1 MNPQAEKYEKLAN
14 MIALVNGSE
23 ISSVRNTIT
32 VVIKIMND
40 PKSTAKDLK
49 DIIQVDPPLTARVL
63 KLANSSY
70 YAPPDKIAEIMK
82 AIIWIGWDAI
92 KEVALSQKV
101 CEIFHEDETVIGYS
115 RTSLW
120 KHSLAV
126 AVFAKMIYRREF
138 GRRGENIYAAGLLHD
153 IGIIL
158 EDQFCHD
165 EFKHALSKSV
175 NEEKNLTRAEKEIFG
190 YDHADLGNAI
200 TDSWKL
206 PKELCVAI
214 ANHHNPAKVADG
226 FSRMTYTL
234 YVADSLSQ
242 EKGFGY
248 WDVPSG
254 DKAVFKSS
262 LRKLGLG
269 DHALQLI
276 VEDAEKE
283 ISKMEDQGLF
293 N

>member
-1 MNPQAEKYEKLAN
+1 MDQQAEKYEKLAN
-14 MIALVNGSE
+14 IIELVNDSE
-23 ISSVRNTIT
+23 ISSIRNTVT
-32 VVIKIMND
+32 VVIKIIND
-40 PKSTAKDLK
+40 PKSTAKNLK

-70 YAPPDKIAEIMK
+70 YSPPDKITEIMK

-92 KEVALSQKV
+92 KELALSQKV
-101 CEIFHEDETVIGYS
+101 CEIFYEDETINGYS
-115 RTSLW
+115 RSSLW

-138 GRRGENIYAAGLLHD
+138 GMRGENIYAAGLLHD
-153 IGIIL
+153 IGLIL

-165 EFKHALSKSV
+165 EFKCALSKSKY
-175 NEEKNLTRAEKEIFG
+175 EEKNLTRAEKEIFG

-200 TDSWKL
+200 TGSWKL
-206 PKELCVAI
+206 SKELCAAI
-214 ANHHNPAKVADG
+214 ASHHNPDKVAPD
-226 FSRMTYTL
+226 FSRMTHTL
-234 YVADSLSQ
+234 YVADNLCQ

-248 WDVPSG
+248 WEAPFG

-262 LRKLGLG
+262 LKKLGLG
-269 DHALQLI
+269 YHALQLI
-276 VEDAEKE
+276 VADAEKE
-283 ISKMEDQGLF
+283 ILKMEDQGLF

>member
-1 MNPQAEKYEKLAN
+1 MDQQAEKYEKLVN
-14 MIALVNGSE
+14 ILELVNTSE
-23 ISSVRNTIT
+23 ISSVRNTVI
-32 VVIKIMND
+32 VIIKIMND
-40 PKSTAKDLK
+40 PNSTAKDLK

-70 YAPPDKIAEIMK
+70 YSPPDKIAEIMK

-92 KEVALSQKV
+92 KELALSQKV
-101 CEIFHEDETVIGYS
+101 CEIFHEDETINGYS

-138 GRRGENIYAAGLLHD
+138 GRRGEKVYAAGLLHD
-153 IGIIL
+153 IGLIL

-165 EFKHALSKSV
+165 EFIHALSKSKI
-175 NEEKNLTRAEKEIFG
+175 EEKYLTRAEKETFG

-200 TDSWKL
+200 ADTWKL
-206 PKELCVAI
+206 PKELCAAI
-214 ANHHNPAKVADG
+214 ANHHNPDRAGPD
-226 FSRMTYTL
+226 FSRMTHTL
-234 YVADSLSQ
+234 YVADKLSQ
-242 EKGFGY
+242 EKGYGY
-248 WDVPSG
+248 WDAPLG
-254 DKAVFKSS
+254 DQAVFKSS

-269 DHALQLI
+269 HHALQLI
-276 VEDAEKE
+276 GEDVEKE
-283 ISKMEDQGLF
+283 ISKMVDQGLF

>member
-1 MNPQAEKYEKLAN
+1 MNQQADKYEKLAN
-14 MIALVNGSE
+14 IVELVSGSE
-23 ISSVRNTIT
+23 ISSVSNTVI

-40 PKSTAKDLK
+40 PNSTPKNLK

-70 YAPPDKIAEIMK
+70 YSPPDKIAEIMK

-92 KEVALSQKV
+92 KELALSQKV
-101 CEIFHEDETVIGYS
+101 CEIFQEDEIIEGYS
-115 RTSLW
+115 RNSLW

-138 GRRGENIYAAGLLHD
+138 GMRGENAYVAGLLHD
-153 IGIIL
+153 IGLIL

-165 EFKHALSKSV
+165 EFTHALSKSK
-175 NEEKNLTRAEKEIFG
+175 NEKKNLTRAEKEIFG

-200 TDSWKL
+200 ADSWEL
-206 PKELCVAI
+206 PKELGAAI
-214 ANHHNPAKVADG
+214 ANHHNPVKVDHEFSKMSHTLHVADK
-226 FSRMTYTL
+226 
-234 YVADSLSQ
+234 LSQ

-248 WDVPSG
+248 WDAPSG
-254 DKAVFKSS
+254 DNAVFKSS
-262 LRKLGLG
+262 LRNLGLG
-269 DHALQLI
+269 YHALQLI
-276 VEDAEKE
+276 GKDVEKE

>member
-1 MNPQAEKYEKLAN
+1 MDQQAQKYEKLAN
-14 MIALVNGSE
+14 MVELVNDSE
-23 ISSVRNTIT
+23 ISSIRNTVT
-32 VVIKIMND
+32 VVIKIIND
-40 PKSTAKDLK
+40 PKSTAKNLK

-70 YAPPDKIAEIMK
+70 YSPPDKIAEIMK

-92 KEVALSQKV
+92 KELALSQKV
-101 CEIFHEDETVIGYS
+101 CEIFYEDETINGYS
-115 RTSLW
+115 RSSLW

-138 GRRGENIYAAGLLHD
+138 GMRGENIYAAGLLHD
-153 IGIIL
+153 IGLIL

-165 EFKHALSKSV
+165 KFKCVLTKSKF
-175 NEEKNLTRAEKEIFG
+175 EEKNLTSAEKEIFG

-200 TDSWKL
+200 TSSWKL
-206 PKELCVAI
+206 SKELSAAI
-214 ANHHNPAKVADG
+214 ANHHDPDKVDQD
-226 FSRMTYTL
+226 FSIMTYTL
-234 YVADSLSQ
+234 YVADILCQ

-248 WDVPSG
+248 WEAPFG

-262 LRKLGLG
+262 LRKLGIKN
-269 DHALQLI
+269 HALQLI
-276 VEDAEKE
+276 VADAEKE
-283 ISKMEDQGLF
+283 ILKMEDQGLF

>member
-1 MNPQAEKYEKLAN
+1 
-14 MIALVNGSE
+14 
-23 ISSVRNTIT
+23 
-32 VVIKIMND
+32 
-40 PKSTAKDLK
+40 
-49 DIIQVDPPLTARVL
+49 
-63 KLANSSY
+63 
-70 YAPPDKIAEIMK
+70 
-82 AIIWIGWDAI
+82 
-92 KEVALSQKV
+92 
-101 CEIFHEDETVIGYS
+101 
-115 RTSLW
+115 
-120 KHSLAV
+120 
-126 AVFAKMIYRREF
+126 
-138 GRRGENIYAAGLLHD
+138 
-153 IGIIL
+153 
-158 EDQFCHD
+158 
-165 EFKHALSKSV
+165 
-175 NEEKNLTRAEKEIFG
+175 
-190 YDHADLGNAI
+190 
-200 TDSWKL
+200 
-206 PKELCVAI
+206 VAI

>member
-1 MNPQAEKYEKLAN
+1 MDQQAEKYEKLAN
-14 MIALVNGSE
+14 MVELVNDSE
-23 ISSVRNTIT
+23 ISSVRNTII

-70 YAPPDKIAEIMK
+70 YSPPDKIAEIMK

-92 KEVALSQKV
+92 KELALSQKV
-101 CEIFHEDETVIGYS
+101 CEIFHEDETIKGYS

-138 GRRGENIYAAGLLHD
+138 GRRGESIYAAGLLHD
-153 IGIIL
+153 IGLIL

-165 EFKHALSKSV
+165 EFKHALRKSK

-206 PKELCVAI
+206 PQELCVAI
-214 ANHHNPAKVADG
+214 ANHHNPDKVAHD

-234 YVADSLSQ
+234 HVADNLSQ

-248 WDVPSG
+248 WDAPSG
-254 DKAVFKSS
+254 DNAVFKSS
-262 LRKLGLG
+262 LRKLGIG
-269 DHALQLI
+269 YHALQLI

-283 ISKMEDQGLF
+283 ILKMEDQGLF